1 MAKKKTYIYH
11 VLIGNNG
18 VTEIDTFILA
28 RNSKVGEAFCKET
41 YKDKKYNTY
50 KFIKVGISH
59 EDEGTQILS
68 ADLAQKLR
76 ANGYADG
83 DFYREIE

>member
-18 VTEIDTFILA
+18 TYDIDTFILA
-28 RNSKVGEAFCKET
+28 RNSKVGESFCREQ

-59 EDEGTQILS
+59 EKEETQILS

-76 ANGYADG
+76 ANGYANG

>member
-1 MAKKKTYIYH
+1 MARKKTYIYH
-11 VLIGNNG
+11 VLAGNNG

-28 RNSKVGEAFCKET
+28 RNAKVGENFCKEQ

-59 EDEGTQILS
+59 EDEETQILS
-68 ADLAQKLR
+68 EDLAQKLR
-76 ANGYADG
+76 ANGYARG
-83 DFYREIE
+83 EFYREIE

>member
-1 MAKKKTYIYH
+1 MARKKLYIYH
-11 VLIGNNG
+11 ALIGNNS
-18 VTEIDTFILA
+18 VTEVDTFILA
-28 RNSKVGEAFCKET
+28 RNSKVAEAFCKEL

-50 KFIKVGISH
+50 RFIKVGISH
-59 EDEGTQILS
+59 DNEETQILPQ
-68 ADLAQKLR
+68 DLIQKLR

>member
-1 MAKKKTYIYH
+1 MARKKVYIYH

-28 RNSKVGEAFCKET
+28 RNSKVGEDFCRKT
-41 YKDKKYNTY
+41 YTNKKYNTY

-59 EDEGTQILS
+59 ENEETQILS
-68 ADLAQKLR
+68 ADLAQRLR
-76 ANGYADG
+76 DNGYADG